1 MYIYI
6 NFISPFS
13 FSCQGKTSCRHLI
26 ESTSARPLMEQ
37 ESTAMWFWITSLLL
51 TTIAILGNAL
61 VLYLI
66 ITRRR
71 LRTKANWFLFSLAV
85 ADIILVAVFIP
96 PHFGCQIAGC
106 SHSMVILHLVSYFGE
121 VSATNIMAFTVDRY
135 CAIVLP
141 LKYTHIIT
149 TKTITLL
156 LMSAW
161 LAPLILD
168 VIPTLVLPDE
178 DIAQLTSMA
187 IFQITPCIFLA
198 IAMTKIIKIANSHS
212 RRTSTL
218 LKQLKF
224 NHPSQRLRGKSDVS
238 STRLIS
244 VMVGIF
250 LACYICQSLSSLCA
264 CFRSCKEL
272 QPEEVVRYTL
282 SFLLIINSGANPFVY
297 ALFKRDI
304 KKEFSRMFLCKRRTE
319 R

>member
-1 MYIYI
+1 M
-6 NFISPFS
+6 
-13 FSCQGKTSCRHLI
+13 
-26 ESTSARPLMEQ
+26 
-37 ESTAMWFWITSLLL
+37 
-51 TTIAILGNAL
+51 LGNAL
-61 VLYLI
+61 VIYLI
-66 ITRRR
+66 IARRR

-96 PHFGCQIAGC
+96 PHFGCQIVGC

-141 LKYTHIIT
+141 LKYTHIMT
-149 TKTITLL
+149 TKKITLL
-156 LMSAW
+156 LMMAW

-168 VIPTLVLPDE
+168 VIPTLVLPNG

-187 IFQITPCIFLA
+187 IFQIAPCIFLA
-198 IAMTKIIKIANSHS
+198 IAMRKIFKVANSHS
-212 RRTSTL
+212 RRISVL
-218 LKQLKF
+218 FKQLKF
-224 NHPSQRLRGKSDVS
+224 NRPSQRVQRKSDVS
-238 STRLIS
+238 STRLII
-244 VMVGIF
+244 VMIGIF

-264 CFRSCKEL
+264 CFPSCEEL

-282 SFLLIINSGANPFVY
+282 SLLLIANSGANPFVY

>member
-1 MYIYI
+1 M
-6 NFISPFS
+6 
-13 FSCQGKTSCRHLI
+13 
-26 ESTSARPLMEQ
+26 
-37 ESTAMWFWITSLLL
+37 AMWFWIVSLLL

-61 VLYLI
+61 VIYLI

-71 LRTKANWFLFSLAV
+71 LRTKTNWFIFSLAV

-135 CAIVLP
+135 CAIVLA
-141 LKYTHIIT
+141 LKYTHLIT

-161 LAPLILD
+161 FAPLILD
-168 VIPTLVLPDE
+168 VIPTLVLSNE
-178 DIAQLTSMA
+178 LQYIAQLTSMV
-187 IFQITPCIFLA
+187 IFQIAPCIFLA
-198 IAMTKIIKIANSHS
+198 IAMIKIIKIANSHS
-212 RRTSTL
+212 RRTSVL
-218 LKQLKF
+218 SKQLRF
-224 NHPSQRLRGKSDVS
+224 NHPRQRVQGKSDVTS
-238 STRLIS
+238 SRLIIF
-244 VMVGIF
+244 MVGIF

-264 CFRSCKEL
+264 CFPSCIEL
-272 QPEEVVRYTL
+272 QPKEVVEYTL
-282 SFLLIINSGANPFVY
+282 SFLLLVNSGANPFVY

>member
-1 MYIYI
+1 
-6 NFISPFS
+6 
-13 FSCQGKTSCRHLI
+13 
-26 ESTSARPLMEQ
+26 
-37 ESTAMWFWITSLLL
+37 MWFWITSLLL

-61 VLYLI
+61 VIYLL

-71 LRTKANWFLFSLAV
+71 LRNKTNCFLLSLAV

-156 LMSAW
+156 LVSAW

-168 VIPTLVLPDE
+168 VIPTLVLSNE
-178 DIAQLTSMA
+178 YIAQLTSMV

-198 IAMTKIIKIANSHS
+198 IAIRKIIKIANSHS
-212 RRTSTL
+212 RRTSVL

-224 NHPSQRLRGKSDVS
+224 NRPSQRLQGKSDVS

-244 VMVGIF
+244 VMAGIF
-250 LACYICQSLSSLCA
+250 LACYICHSLSSLCS
-264 CFRSCKEL
+264 CFPSCTEL

-282 SFLLIINSGANPFVY
+282 SFSADYKFWRKPFC
-297 ALFKRDI
+297 
-304 KKEFSRMFLCKRRTE
+304 LCTFQE
-319 R
+319 RC

>member
-1 MYIYI
+1 
-6 NFISPFS
+6 
-13 FSCQGKTSCRHLI
+13 
-26 ESTSARPLMEQ
+26 
-37 ESTAMWFWITSLLL
+37 MWFWITSLLL

-61 VLYLI
+61 VIYLL

-71 LRTKANWFLFSLAV
+71 LRNKTNCFLLSLAV

-106 SHSMVILHLVSYFGE
+106 SHSMVILYLVSYFGE

-156 LMSAW
+156 LVAAW

-168 VIPTLVLPDE
+168 VIPTLVLSNE
-178 DIAQLTSMA
+178 YITQLTSMV

-198 IAMTKIIKIANSHS
+198 IAIRKIIKIANSHS
-212 RRTSTL
+212 RRTSVL

-224 NHPSQRLRGKSDVS
+224 NRPNQRLQGKSDVS

-250 LACYICQSLSSLCA
+250 LACYICQSLSSLCS
-264 CFRSCKEL
+264 CFPSCTEL

-297 ALFKRDI
+297 ALFKRDV
-304 KKEFSRMFLCKRRTE
+304 KKEFTRVFLCKRRTE

>member
-1 MYIYI
+1 
-6 NFISPFS
+6 
-13 FSCQGKTSCRHLI
+13 
-26 ESTSARPLMEQ
+26 MEQ
-37 ESTAMWFWITSLLL
+37 HCTAMWFWIISSLL
-51 TTIAILGNAL
+51 TAIAILGNAL
-61 VLYLI
+61 VMYLI

-85 ADIILVAVFIP
+85 ADSILMAVFIP

-121 VSATNIMAFTVDRY
+121 VSVTNMMAFTVDRY
-135 CAIVLP
+135 YAIVLP

-149 TKTITLL
+149 TKAIILL

-161 LAPLILD
+161 LAPLIVD
-168 VIPTLVLPDE
+168 VIPTLLLSNE
-178 DIAQLTSMA
+178 DIAQLTSMVF
-187 IFQITPCIFLA
+187 FQITPCIFLA
-198 IAMTKIIKIANSHS
+198 IAMRKIITIANSHS
-212 RRTSTL
+212 RRTTVL

-224 NHPSQRLRGKSDVS
+224 NRPGQQLRGKSERS

-244 VMVGIF
+244 AMVGIF

-264 CFRSCKEL
+264 CFPSCKEL
-272 QPEEVVRYTL
+272 QPEDIVRYTL

-304 KKEFSRMFLCKRRTE
+304 KKEFFRVFLCKRRNE